1 MGDHDHWYL
10 VSIAERL
17 FLQLYQLYNISVKE
31 YLMQLFLFVWAK
43 MASVKFQM
51 FLFLFVLDMLI
62 ATYLR
67 YV

>member
-1 MGDHDHWYL
+1 MGDHDQWYL
-10 VSIAERL
+10 ISIAERL